1 MVRRREKWL
10 ACAGIR
16 FLRTCITSK
25 DDFYTRSIVKSHI
38 FEPVM
43 AVFFEN
49 GDRYNLLNSA
59 VSGGASGQGGGG
71 CEERLLSK
79 SLGFI
84 ENFNSCTCSTAR

>member
-1 MVRRREKWL
+1 MRRREKWL

-59 VSGGASGQGGGG
+59 VSGGASGQGGRGVEG
-71 CEERLLSK
+71 RSINTLP
-79 SLGFI
+79 
-84 ENFNSCTCSTAR
+84 